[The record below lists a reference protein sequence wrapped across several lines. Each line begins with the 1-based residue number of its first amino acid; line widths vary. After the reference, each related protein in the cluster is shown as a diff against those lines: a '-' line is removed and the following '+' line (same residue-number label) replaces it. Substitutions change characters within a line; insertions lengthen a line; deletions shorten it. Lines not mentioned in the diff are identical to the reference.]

1 MTFVKGDLIGCKD
14 NGKANA
20 YVITQVVRAERF
32 YFAYSIFNKRHRFIV
47 HDPETVFLICPEFNL
62 EIEPDADMQRI
73 NAEMY
78 DALDKLFSLTDED
91 TDD

>member
-1 MTFVKGDLIGCKD
+1 MTFSKGDLIGC
-14 NGKANA
+14 NGSA
-20 YVITQVVRAERF
+20 YIITQVVRAERF
-32 YFAYSIFNKRHRFIV
+32 YFAYSIFSKRHRFLV
-47 HDPETVFLICPEFNL
+47 HDPARVFLICPEFNL
-62 EIEPDADMQRI
+62 DIEPDADMQRI